1 MSRRYDPGLK
11 ARVRQCYEAG
21 VDRAVILAEA
31 GIGENTLRYWIKREQ
46 WRVRPDAAPLHQRGN
61 TFPPHIRQS
70 AKDMYL
76 SGIPLRVISERLGP
90 KIVTIDQW
98 RKKEG
103 WNRNQLLG
111 SRDGLVAAIAKMTA
125 KPELTPEDS
134 RALDKLTRALE
145 RIDKA
150 NAAERREQA
159 QKKRPGRKP
168 AIAPA
173 DALRARALAPEF
185 GLYPYQR
192 AFLEDRSRFRAVLK
206 SRQIGF
212 SYALALDALLEAA
225 GGRDAVIVSASQ
237 DQADLLIGYAQRHAE
252 KLGVE
257 LLALSRSELVLDSG
271 AKVVS
276 RPANARTVQG
286 FSGSLY
292 MDEFAWMQDAR
303 KMWEAAVPVIVAV
316 KGRLTV
322 CSTPYDQGSLFHQLI
337 EDPEQRYPQFSRQ
350 RIPLSDAVAQ
360 GLPVD
365 VEELR
370 GLFDAD
376 AFRRLFEC
384 AWFDDAE
391 SYFTFKEVQACVG
404 DCLDLT
410 ADAPLYG
417 GYDVGRTT
425 DASELM
431 LVESGDAVAVRVRKT
446 LKRAPFAEQK
456 AVLESHLRAYRV
468 KQLHIDATGMGANL
482 AEDLQRAHPGVVRP
496 VWFTQALKEELAV
509 NLKKLFE
516 ERKIVIPNDPNLIA
530 QIHGI
535 KRIAKAQGF
544 SYDSGRNKEIGHA
557 DAFWALALACRELGF
572 SRQNAVTVQLF

>member
-1 MSRRYDPGLK
+1 MPERRYTRYSPEQK
-11 ARVRQCYEAG
+11 EMVRRRYIAGMSTKQNAEETGVSPAMIRKWKQTERWLQPNRGHPEA
-21 VDRAVILAEA
+21 VRDRARDLYESGLSIRAVAE
-31 GIGENTLRYWIKREQ
+31 
-46 WRVRPDAAPLHQRGN
+46 RVDL
-61 TFPPHIRQS
+61 PPT
-70 AKDMYL
+70 
-76 SGIPLRVISERLGP
+76 
-90 KIVTIDQW
+90 TIDQW
-98 RKKEG
+98 ARKEG
-103 WNRNQLLG
+103 WKRVNPLAQSREELL
-111 SRDGLVAAIAKMTA
+111 RAIRRLSTQKI
-125 KPELTPEDS
+125 LSGEDS
-134 RALDKLTRALE
+134 RALEKLTKSLE
-145 RIDKA
+145 RLDKA
-150 NAAERREQA
+150 AAAERRA
-159 QKKRPGRKP
+159 QPTKKAAKTKNAATRE
-168 AIAPA
+168 
-173 DALRARALAPEF
+173 ALLAQVLAPEF

-192 AFLEDRSRFRAVLK
+192 AFLEKDGRFRAVLK
-206 SRQIGF
+206 ARQIGF
-212 SYALALDALLEAA
+212 SYVLALDALLEAA

-237 DQADLLIGYAQRHAE
+237 DQADLLIGYAQRHADR
-252 KLGVE
+252 LGLE
-257 LLALSRSELVLDSG
+257 PLALSRSELVLDNG
-271 AKVVS
+271 ARIVS
-276 RPANARTVQG
+276 RPANVRTVQG

-292 MDEFAWMQDAR
+292 LDEFAWMQDAR

-322 CSTPYDQGSLFHQLI
+322 CSTPYDQGSLFYQLI
-337 EDPEQRYPQFSRQ
+337 EDPDRRYSQFSRV
-350 RIPLSDAVAQ
+350 RITLSEAVAQ

-365 VEELR
+365 EAELR

-376 AFRRLFEC
+376 AYARLFDN

-391 SYFTFKEVQACVG
+391 SYFTFQEVQACTG
-404 DCLDLT
+404 DCLNVT
-410 ADAPLYG
+410 TDAPLYG

-431 LVESGDAVAVRVRKT
+431 LIEAGDAVKVRLRKT

-456 AVLESHLRAYRV
+456 AVLESHVRAYRV

-482 AEDLQRAHPGVVRP
+482 AEDLQRSYPGIVRP

-535 KRIAKAQGF
+535 KRKAKAQGF

-572 SRQNAVTVQLF
+572 GARNIVKAILI